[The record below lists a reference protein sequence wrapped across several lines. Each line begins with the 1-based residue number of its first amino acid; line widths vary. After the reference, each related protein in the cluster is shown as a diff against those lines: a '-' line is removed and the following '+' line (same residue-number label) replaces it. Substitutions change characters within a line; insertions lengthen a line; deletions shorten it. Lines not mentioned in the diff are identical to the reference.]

1 MSQNLFDCI
10 RTLDTSGATR
20 LFSEV
25 VKDEALGFAFMN
37 RLLKAAGNQ
46 ILKEVSEEKLEN

>member
-37 RLLKAAGNQ
+37 RLAKAAGNQ
-46 ILKEVSEEKLEN
+46 IIKQIVSEEN